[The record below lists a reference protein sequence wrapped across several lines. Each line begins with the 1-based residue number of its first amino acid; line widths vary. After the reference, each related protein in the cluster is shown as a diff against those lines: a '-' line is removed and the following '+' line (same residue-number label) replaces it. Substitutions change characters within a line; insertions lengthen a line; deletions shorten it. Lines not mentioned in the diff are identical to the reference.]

1 LKSLQAFIGK
11 IAELIAN
18 NTFIAAYRNKPSYFS
33 RSSAKLTF
41 DKLLL
46 FMLTLP
52 RQSAQCAINRF
63 IKERGYDFSLH
74 KQSLFE
80 AREKLSHRVFID
92 LNNNLFLRDYA
103 YSDTFKTHHG
113 LRVIAVDGSVF
124 DVPAGADYFGSLKTS
139 GQAAPK
145 AQVVA
150 FTDVMN
156 EYIIRAEIHPYGV
169 GETNITRQMF
179 GDFWQTDNT
188 ADNLFMFDRG
198 FFSRDLAREIYD
210 HAKFLFRV
218 NSQSLK
224 EINDANACDQTV
236 IRRDKGKP
244 DLRLRVINFTLPN
257 GEIEKLVTNIFDTS
271 FTAEDFG
278 ELYRM
283 RWGVETCFL
292 TLKSR
297 LQIENFSSAK
307 RELILQDFY
316 ASVFVYNIMM
326 AAINEAT
333 VENPAKK
340 QGKYV
345 YKPNKNIAI
354 AETRCILIDSLSE
367 DDPIKRQSVF
377 MRAMD
382 IISRSVV
389 PIRNDRSLKRT
400 VKYKSAKFPLNRKS
414 GLA

>member
-1 LKSLQAFIGK
+1 MKSLQAFIGQ
-11 IAELIAN
+11 IAKLIKN
-18 NTFIAAYRNKPSYFS
+18 NNFIAAYRNKASYFS

-52 RQSAQCAINRF
+52 RQSAQCALNRF

-92 LNNNLFLRDYA
+92 LNNDFFLPGHA
-103 YSDTFKTHHG
+103 YSDTFKTHKG

-124 DVPAGADYFGSLKTS
+124 DVPTGADWFGTLKTC

-145 AQVVA
+145 AQAVA
-150 FTDVMN
+150 FTDVLN
-156 EYIIRAEIHPYGV
+156 EYIVRAELHPYGV
-169 GETNITRQMF
+169 GETNVTGQMLREF
-179 GDFWQTDNT
+179 LETNND
-188 ADNLFMFDRG
+188 ASNLFLFDRG
-198 FFSRDLAREIYD
+198 FFSRNLAIGIYD

-224 EINDANACDQTV
+224 EINDANANDQTI
-236 IRRDKGKP
+236 IRSERGKP
-244 DLRLRVINFTLPN
+244 DLRLRVINYTLPN
-257 GEIEKLVTNIFDTS
+257 GETEKLVTNIFDSS
-271 FTAEDFG
+271 FTVEDFG

-316 ASVFVYNIMM
+316 ASVFVYNMM
-326 AAINEAT
+326 IAAINEAEEKST
-333 VENPAKK
+333 KK
-340 QGKYV
+340 RNKYV
-345 YKPNKNIAI
+345 YKANKNIAI
-354 AETRCILIDSLSE
+354 AEIRGILIDSLSD
-367 DDPIKRQSVF
+367 DDPIKRQSSF

-389 PIRNDRSLKRT
+389 PVRPDRSFKRSI
-400 VKYKSAKFPLNRKS
+400 KHKSAKFPLNKKS

>member
-1 LKSLQAFIGK
+1 LGSLQAFIRK
-11 IAELIAN
+11 IDKLITN
-18 NTFIAAYRNKPSYFS
+18 NDFIAAYRNKPSYFS
-33 RSSAKLTF
+33 RSSAKLKF
-41 DKLLL
+41 EVLLL

-92 LNNNLFLRDYA
+92 LNNNFFLRDYA
-103 YSDTFKTHHG
+103 YSDTFKTHIG

-124 DVPAGADYFGSLKTS
+124 DVPAGANWFGTLKTC
-139 GQAAPK
+139 GEAAPK

-156 EYIIRAEIHPYGV
+156 EYILRAEMHPYGA
-169 GETNITRQMF
+169 GETNVTKQMLS
-179 GDFWQTDNT
+179 DFWQTDSAAN
-188 ADNLFMFDRG
+188 NLFMFDRG

-224 EINDANACDQTV
+224 EINEANACDQAV
-236 IRRDKGKP
+236 IRSEKGKP
-244 DLRLRVINFTLPN
+244 DLCLRVINYTLPN

-307 RELILQDFY
+307 RELILQDFH
-316 ASVFVYNIMM
+316 ASVFVYNMM
-326 AAINEAT
+326 IAAINEAT
-333 VENPAKK
+333 VEKTAKE
-340 QGKYV
+340 QRKYV

-354 AETRCILIDSLSE
+354 AEIRNILIDSLSD
-367 DDPIKRQSVF
+367 DDPIKRQSSF
-377 MRAMD
+377 MRAMN

-400 VKYKSAKFPLNRKS
+400 VKYKSAKFSLNNKT

>member
-1 LKSLQAFIGK
+1 LKSLQVFIAK
-11 IAELIAN
+11 TAKLITN
-18 NTFIAAYRNKPSYFS
+18 NDFIAAYRNKPSYFS

-41 DKLLL
+41 ETLLL
-46 FMLTLP
+46 FLLTLP

-63 IKERGYDFSLH
+63 IKERGYEFSLH

-80 AREKLSHRVFID
+80 AREKLSHRAFID
-92 LNNNLFLRDYA
+92 LNNNFFLPEYA
-103 YSDTFKTHHG
+103 YCDTFKTHHG

-124 DVPAGADYFGSLKTS
+124 DVPAGADYFGTLKTCS
-139 GQAAPK
+139 QAAPK

-156 EYIIRAEIHPYGV
+156 EYIIRAEMYPYGV

-179 GDFWQTDNT
+179 SEFWQTDSA

-218 NSQSLK
+218 NCQSLK
-224 EINDANACDQTV
+224 EINEANACDQTV
-236 IRRDKGKP
+236 IRSEKGKP
-244 DLRLRVINFTLPN
+244 DLRLRVINYTLPN

-271 FTAEDFG
+271 FSAEDFG

-307 RELILQDFY
+307 RELILQDFH
-316 ASVFVYNIMM
+316 ASVFVYNMM
-326 AAINEAT
+326 IAAINEAALEKT
-333 VENPAKK
+333 AKE
-340 QGKYV
+340 QSKYI

-354 AETRCILIDSLSE
+354 AEIRNILIDSLSD
-367 DDPIKRQSVF
+367 DDPIKRQSSF
-377 MRAMD
+377 MRAMN

-400 VKYKSAKFPLNRKS
+400 VKYKSAKFPLNKKS

>member
-1 LKSLQAFIGK
+1 MKSLQAFLGQ
-11 IAELIAN
+11 IAELIGN

-41 DKLLL
+41 DKLLI

-92 LNNNLFLRDYA
+92 LNSNYFLHDYA
-103 YSDTFKTHHG
+103 YSDSFKTHNG

-124 DVPAGADYFGSLKTS
+124 DVPAGADYFGTLKTC

-156 EYIIRAEIHPYGV
+156 EYIIRAEMHPYGV
-169 GETNITRQMF
+169 GETNVTRQMLS
-179 GDFWQTDNT
+179 DFWQTDSV

-224 EINDANACDQTV
+224 EINEANACDQTV
-236 IRRDKGKP
+236 IRSEKGKP
-244 DLRLRVINFTLPN
+244 DLLLRVINYKLPN
-257 GEIEKLVTNIFDTS
+257 GEIEKLVTNIFDTP

-307 RELILQDFY
+307 RELILQDFH
-316 ASVFVYNIMM
+316 ASVFVYNMM
-326 AAINEAT
+326 IAAINEAT
-333 VENPAKK
+333 VEKTEK
-340 QGKYV
+340 EQSKYV

-354 AETRCILIDSLSE
+354 AEIRNILIDSLCD
-367 DDPIKRQSVF
+367 DDPIKRQNSF
-377 MRAMD
+377 MRAMN

-400 VKYKSAKFPLNRKS
+400 VKHKSAKFPLNKKY

>member
-1 LKSLQAFIGK
+1 
-11 IAELIAN
+11 
-18 NTFIAAYRNKPSYFS
+18 
-33 RSSAKLTF
+33 
-41 DKLLL
+41 
-46 FMLTLP
+46 
-52 RQSAQCAINRF
+52 
-63 IKERGYDFSLH
+63 LH

-80 AREKLSHRVFID
+80 AREKLSHRAFVD
-92 LNNNLFLRDYA
+92 LNNDFFLREYA
-103 YSDTFKTHHG
+103 YSDTFKTHRE

-124 DVPAGADYFGSLKTS
+124 DVPPGTDWFGTMETCA
-139 GQAAPK
+139 QPIPK

-169 GETNITRQMF
+169 GETNVTRQMF
-179 GDFWQTDNT
+179 NDFWQNDSI

-224 EINDANACDQTV
+224 EINEANASDQTV
-236 IRRDKGKP
+236 IRSEKGKP
-244 DLRLRVINFTLPN
+244 DLRLRVINYTLPN
-257 GEIEKLVTNIFDTS
+257 GEIEKLVTNIFDAS

-307 RELILQDFY
+307 RELILQDFH
-316 ASVFVYNIMM
+316 ASVFVYNMM
-326 AAINEAT
+326 IAAINEAA
-333 VENPAKK
+333 VEKPAKG
-340 QGKYV
+340 QSKYA

-354 AETRCILIDSLSE
+354 AEIRNILIDSFSD
-367 DDPIKRQSVF
+367 DDPIKRQSSF

-389 PIRNDRSLKRT
+389 PIRNNRSHKRT
-400 VKYKSAKFPLNRKS
+400 VKYKSAKFPLNKKS

>member
-1 LKSLQAFIGK
+1 MKSLQTFICK
-11 IAELIAN
+11 IAQLISN
-18 NTFIAAYRNKPSYFS
+18 NNFIATYRNKTSYFT

-41 DKLLL
+41 EKLLL
-46 FMLTLP
+46 FLLTLP
-52 RQSAQCAINRF
+52 RQSAQCALNRF

-92 LNNNLFLRDYA
+92 LNNDFFLRDHV
-103 YSDTFKTHHG
+103 YSDTFKTYHG

-124 DVPAGADYFGSLKTS
+124 DVPAGAEWFGTLKTC

-145 AQVVA
+145 AQSVA

-156 EYIIRAEIHPYGV
+156 EYIVRAEIHPYGV
-169 GETNITRQMF
+169 GETNVAKQMLREF
-179 GDFWQTDNT
+179 LQTSS
-188 ADNLFMFDRG
+188 APCNLFLFDRG
-198 FFSRDLAREIYD
+198 FFSRDLVRELYN

-224 EINDANACDQTV
+224 EINEANANDQTV
-236 IRRDKGKP
+236 IRCERNKP
-244 DLRLRVINFTLPN
+244 ELRLRVINYTLPN
-257 GEIEKLVTNIFDTS
+257 GETEKLVTNIFDTS
-271 FTAEDFG
+271 LTTEDFG

-316 ASVFVYNIMM
+316 ASVFVYNMM
-326 AAINEAT
+326 TAAINEAT
-333 VENPAKK
+333 EKTTKK
-340 QGKYV
+340 QSKYV

-354 AETRCILIDSLSE
+354 AEVRGTLIDSLCD
-367 DDPIKRQSVF
+367 DDPIKRQSSF

-382 IISRSVV
+382 TISRSVV
-389 PIRNDRSLKRT
+389 PVRPDRSYKRI
-400 VKYKSAKFPLNRKS
+400 VKHKSAKFPLNKKS

>member
-1 LKSLQAFIGK
+1 MKSLQ
-11 IAELIAN
+11 
-18 NTFIAAYRNKPSYFS
+18 TFICQISQIIKDNDFIAKYRNKASYFT

-41 DKLLL
+41 EILL
-46 FMLTLP
+46 FFLLTLP
-52 RQSAQCAINRF
+52 RQSAQCALNRF

-80 AREKLSHRVFID
+80 AREKLSHSVFID
-92 LNNNLFLRDYA
+92 LNNNFFLRDHV
-103 YSDTFKTHHG
+103 YSGTFKTYYG

-124 DVPAGADYFGSLKTS
+124 DVPAGADWFGTLKTS
-139 GQAAPK
+139 GEPAPK
-145 AQVVA
+145 AQTVA

-156 EYIIRAEIHPYGV
+156 EYIVRAEIHPYGI
-169 GETNITRQMF
+169 GETNVARQMLRELLK
-179 GDFWQTDNT
+179 TDT
-188 ADNLFMFDRG
+188 LSNLFLFDRG
-198 FFSRDLAREIYD
+198 FFSRELARELYD

-224 EINDANACDQTV
+224 EINEANESDQTI
-236 IRRDKGKP
+236 IRREKGKP
-244 DLRLRVINFTLPN
+244 DLRLRVINYVLPN
-257 GEIEKLVTNIFDTS
+257 GEVEKLVSNIFDTS
-271 FTAEDFG
+271 LAAEDFG

-316 ASVFVYNIMM
+316 ASIFVYNMM
-326 AAINEAT
+326 TAAINEAAEKAT
-333 VENPAKK
+333 KK
-340 QGKYV
+340 QGKHV
-345 YKPNKNIAI
+345 YKANKNIAI
-354 AETRCILIDSLSE
+354 AEIRGILIDSLSD
-367 DDPIKRQSVF
+367 DDPIKRQNSF

-382 IISRSVV
+382 AISRSVV
-389 PIRNDRSLKRT
+389 PVRPGRSYKRI
-400 VKYKSAKFPLNRKS
+400 VKHKSAKFSLNKKP

>member
-1 LKSLQAFIGK
+1 
-11 IAELIAN
+11 
-18 NTFIAAYRNKPSYFS
+18 
-33 RSSAKLTF
+33 
-41 DKLLL
+41 
-46 FMLTLP
+46 MLTLP
-52 RQSAQCAINRF
+52 RQSAQCALNRF

-92 LNNNLFLRDYA
+92 LNNDFFLRDYA

-124 DVPAGADYFGSLKTS
+124 DVPAGANWFGTLKTCA
-139 GQAAPK
+139 QAVPK
-145 AQVVA
+145 AQTVA

-156 EYIIRAEIHPYGV
+156 EYILRAEIHPYGV
-169 GETNITRQMF
+169 GETNIAGQMLREF
-179 GDFWQTDNT
+179 LESNAA
-188 ADNLFMFDRG
+188 ADNLFVFDRG
-198 FFSRDLAREIYD
+198 FFSRDLALSIYD

-224 EINDANACDQTV
+224 EINEANSPDQTV
-236 IRRDKGKP
+236 IRSERGKP
-244 DLRLRVINFTLPN
+244 DLRLRVINYTLPN
-257 GEIEKLVTNIFDTS
+257 GEIEKLVTNIFDPS
-271 FTAEDFG
+271 FTVEDFG
-278 ELYRM
+278 ELYRL

-316 ASVFVYNIMM
+316 ASVFVYNMM
-326 AAINEAT
+326 TAAINEANEAAEKT
-333 VENPAKK
+333 TKK
-340 QGKYV
+340 QNKYV
-345 YKPNKNIAI
+345 YKANKNIAV
-354 AETRCILIDSLSE
+354 AEIRNILIDSLSE
-367 DDPIKRQSVF
+367 DDPIKRQSSF

-382 IISRSVV
+382 AISRSVI
-389 PIRNDRSLKRT
+389 PIRPGRSCERT
-400 VKYKSAKFPLNRKS
+400 VKYKSAKFPLNQKT

>member
-1 LKSLQAFIGK
+1 MKSLQAFICQIGK
-11 IAELIAN
+11 LIVN
-18 NTFIAAYRNKPSYFS
+18 NDFIAAYRNKASYFS
-33 RSSAKLTF
+33 RSSAKMTF

-52 RQSAQCAINRF
+52 RQSAQCALNRF
-63 IKERGYDFSLH
+63 IKEIGYDFSLH

-92 LNNNLFLRDYA
+92 LNNNFFLRDYA
-103 YSDTFKTHHG
+103 YSDIFKTHHG

-124 DVPAGADYFGSLKTS
+124 DVPAGADWFGTLKTC

-156 EYIIRAEIHPYGV
+156 EYILRAEIQPYGV
-169 GETNITRQMF
+169 GETNIAGKMLRE
-179 GDFWQTDNT
+179 FWKTDNP
-188 ADNLFMFDRG
+188 ADNLFVFDRG
-198 FFSRDLAREIYD
+198 FFSRDLAREISC

-224 EINDANACDQTV
+224 EINEANAPDQTI
-236 IRRDKGKP
+236 IRSERGKP
-244 DLRLRVINFTLPN
+244 DLRLRVINYTLPS
-257 GEIEKLVTNIFDTS
+257 GEIEKLVTNIFDIS

-278 ELYRM
+278 KLYRM
-283 RWGVETCFL
+283 RWGVETSFL

-316 ASVFVYNIMM
+316 ASVFVYNMMM
-326 AAINEAT
+326 AAINNAEEKST
-333 VENPAKK
+333 KK
-340 QGKYV
+340 QSKYV
-345 YKPNKNIAI
+345 YKANKNIAI
-354 AETRCILIDSLSE
+354 SEIRGILIDSLSY
-367 DDPIKRQSVF
+367 DCPIKRQSSF

-382 IISRSVV
+382 TISRSVV
-389 PIRNDRSLKRT
+389 PVRPDRSFKRT
-400 VKYKSAKFPLNRKS
+400 VTYKSAKFPLNQKS